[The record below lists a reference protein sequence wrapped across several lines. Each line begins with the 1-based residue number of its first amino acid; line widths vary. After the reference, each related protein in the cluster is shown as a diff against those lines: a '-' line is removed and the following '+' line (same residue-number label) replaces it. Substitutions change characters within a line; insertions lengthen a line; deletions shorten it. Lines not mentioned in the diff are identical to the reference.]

1 MSDLAPEADKLGHCR
16 FCGAGVSDTSFRDHA
31 SQREYPITATCQ
43 SCQDDIFLGTTGDDP
58 AASHP
63 VRDGTVVAP
72 LLEGRSV
79 RAVALLPFRYVAE
92 LLRIAWEPRHLVLAG
107 AGLAPVDPWAELGA
121 MRDAWTEH
129 RLHLALGA
137 LARRRARV
145 RAARRLRHGRRD
157 GRAVRPGRSGALSD
171 PDRSGARPLCA
182 EVPWLD
188 AYGAALL
195 PLDRFPHARDLD
207 AGVGSAGACRDSPLR
222 QCALAARLLSLR
234 ATTGGHAGRTAWELL
249 LLGRAG
255 RGLVAASLG
264 GAPDDA

>member
-129 RLHLALGA
+129 RLHLASVPSPDDA
-137 LARRRARV
+137 LVSGRLAGCDMV
-145 RAARRLRHGRRD
+145 VGMDVPCVLAARALCPTLTA
-157 GRAVRPGRSGALSD
+157 RALV
-171 PDRSGARPLCA
+171 PLCA

-255 RGLVAASLG
+255 RGSSRPRS
-264 GAPDDA
+264 GAPPDDA